1 MKEKLKQINNI
12 LDNVAAWIEA
22 WKPNETE
29 PPMLTK
35 QLIKDEVWKKKAELS
50 WQIFIEY
57 ARLLYTIHGI
67 KQRNTSFSARL
78 DEVKK
83 DTEGISK
90 NTSAEMLSFLYFLL
104 NEELKINPDE
114 QHSLLISIFREILT
128 FKNSSKVDGEITQDS
143 LIKNRIYFQAINLF
157 YTDLIYRVKTIS
169 LTALFRIDFAFA
181 KIAQEVGATSAAI
194 RKAGKRE
201 MDRTYKSRQAL
212 KEQNLK
218 IVRNY
223 LPRIHIE
230 DGDTRYKI
238 ATKILEKVQRE
249 MKEPP
254 SHRTIRRRLKDLNIP

>member
-1 MKEKLKQINNI
+1 MKNKLEQINNI
-12 LDNVAAWIEA
+12 HDKVAAWIEA

-29 PPMLTK
+29 PPMLTN

-50 WQIFIEY
+50 WEILIEY

-67 KQRNTSFSARL
+67 KQRNTSFSARV

-83 DTEGISK
+83 DTEGFSK
-90 NTSAEMLSFLYFLL
+90 NTSADMLSLLYFLL
-104 NEELKINPDE
+104 DKELKIDPEE

-128 FKNSSKVDGEITQDS
+128 LKYSSKVDGEITQDS
-143 LIKNRIYFQAINLF
+143 LIKNRIYLQAINLF
-157 YTDLIYRVKTIS
+157 YTDLIYRVRTIS

-181 KIAQEVGATSAAI
+181 KIAQEVGVTSAAI
-194 RKAGKRE
+194 GKVGKRE
-201 MDRTYKSRQAL
+201 MDRTYKSRQGL
-212 KEQNLK
+212 REQNLQ

-223 LPRIHIE
+223 LPRIQIN

-238 ATKILEKVQRE
+238 ATKILDKVKRE

-254 SHRTIRRRLKDLNIP
+254 SHRTIRRRLKDLDIP